1 MKYPLLFLFAIIY
14 CPYGFS
20 QVGIGTTTPTVSS
33 MLEISS
39 QNKNAGNYKGFMP
52 PRVPNIAARDNIDPA
67 VEDAGL
73 LVFVNS
79 IGCLQVWSGHVWVS
93 IRCVEVQADPVLLG
107 RQFFE
112 ITQSIPNLPYS
123 HSGNGIYI
131 NDNTF
136 VPRYPNSHTY
146 VSSDTG
152 FGVNQGTTEVIFGPI
167 DTSAFDMSRILLRL
181 ASFSRT
187 PTDGADLDDTA
198 VIAISIDGGNT
209 YSDELVVTGNVDS
222 RWGFNDGVARLDYDG
237 DFFPLTVTASS
248 GISIGVTKI
257 RITSIPATTNLMFKV
272 TLTNDHYNEIW
283 VIDNAEVYGY

>member
-1 MKYPLLFLFAIIY
+1 MKYSLLFLFVVILSF
-14 CPYGFS
+14 CGFS
-20 QVGIGTTTPTVSS
+20 QVGIGTTTPTASS
-33 MLEISS
+33 MLEVSS
-39 QNKNAGNYKGFMP
+39 QNKNTGSYRGFMP
-52 PRVPNIAARDNIDPA
+52 PRVPNIGARDDIDPA
-67 VEDAGL
+67 VEDTGL

-93 IRCVEVQADPVLLG
+93 VRCVEVQAEPVLLG

-112 ITQSIPNLPYS
+112 INQSIPHLPYARL
-123 HSGNGIYI
+123 GNGIYI
-131 NDNTF
+131 NDNLF

-146 VSSDTG
+146 VSGDTG
-152 FGVNQGTTEVIFGPI
+152 FGVNNGTTEIIFGPL
-167 DTSAFDMSRILLRL
+167 DTSAYDMSRILLRL

-187 PTDGADLDDTA
+187 PFDGADLDDTA

-248 GISIGVTKI
+248 GTSTGVTKI